1 MILGCKVTIW
11 KDRLVFPLPN
21 YDAFNGGDG
30 VAQTPD
36 ESGTNFEC
44 DAAGYAPPAD
54 YRECRAME
62 QQVLQ
67 NWGPPVFWDI
77 GFGPVGDNQAST
89 IKCECS

>member
-1 MILGCKVTIW
+1 MTIW
-11 KDRLVFPLPN
+11 KDRLEWPSVEDE
-21 YDAFNGGDG
+21 YDDDG
-30 VAQTPD
+30 NMTPID
-36 ESGTNFEC
+36 ESGTHFEC
-44 DAAGYAPPAD
+44 NAAGYAPPAD

-62 QQVLQ
+62 QQFFQ